1 MTKAEVLQEIES
13 LAARLRDKEPSDSEL
28 EAVME
33 NLKQAEEQ
41 LQRAPDAKRRSIL
54 GLKGLGKE
62 IWADVDADEY
72 VNQLRDEW
80 PRR

>member
-1 MTKAEVLQEIES
+1 MTKAEVLQELES
-13 LAARLRDKEPSDSEL
+13 LAARLRSKEPSDRDL
-28 EAVME
+28 EAVMH
-33 NLKQAEEQ
+33 NLKEAEGQIEK
-41 LQRAPDAKRRSIL
+41 APDATQRSIL

-72 VNQLRDEW
+72 VNELRDAW